1 MSNPLLKTI
10 PLVQNL
16 AAAMEAYESTSRFA
30 GLPKGTLRG
39 TVTSVEDPKNQ
50 GRVKVVFDDFNPDIP
65 QLTGGGQYAER
76 RVGEEPDQSHWI
88 DVSPAFEGRQPAGLV
103 GKRVNIVASSG
114 QYQYAMLQD
123 VVYDPQLLVA
133 DKAKEM
139 TIPNNS
145 SMTRLPVYEAGK
157 LPPPTANNLG
167 CMVVESGGPMNSD
180 WVCVCLR
187 RDGKYTWVRH
197 SDLAHGHAGAND
209 VTGQV
214 DSSGNRPSP
223 AQAASSWDHVFV
235 TSHQEMSKPTA
246 YGTAPRGNPWGAD
259 AAWSPAPMSDAKPLP
274 TIEPAL
280 LDQITALSFVRETG
294 YTDDVAGSFITS
306 YAPNI
311 SAATSSV
318 PGFNFA
324 GRALKTAQK
333 ELLAAITKG
342 LSVEDPTQYVS
353 TNSQST
359 IASFIPQSTKELLA
373 KILNPQAY
381 IKTVLSSLP
390 RPPKP

>member
-1 MSNPLLKTI
+1 
-10 PLVQNL
+10 
-16 AAAMEAYESTSRFA
+16 
-30 GLPKGTLRG
+30 
-39 TVTSVEDPKNQ
+39 
-50 GRVKVVFDDFNPDIP
+50 
-65 QLTGGGQYAER
+65 
-76 RVGEEPDQSHWI
+76 
-88 DVSPAFEGRQPAGLV
+88 
-103 GKRVNIVASSG
+103 
-114 QYQYAMLQD
+114 
-123 VVYDPQLLVA
+123 VYDPQLLVA
-133 DKAKEM
+133 EKAKEM

-167 CMVVESGGPMNSD
+167 CMVVEGGGPMNSD

-223 AQAASSWDHVFV
+223 AQAAASWDHVFV

-294 YTDDVAGSFITS
+294 YTDNVAGSFTTS

-318 PGFNFA
+318 PGLNFA
-324 GRALKTAQK
+324 GQALKTAQK
-333 ELLAAITKG
+333 ELLAAIKKG
-342 LSVEDPTQYVS
+342 LSVKDPTQYVS

-359 IASFIPQSTKELLA
+359 IASFIPQSTKGLLA
-373 KILNPQAY
+373 TILNPQAF

-390 RPPKP
+390 KPPRP